1 MKKEVWYPK
10 FILLYKRRSQS
21 DGSSHFSYLPWWR
34 EYWEGKSS
42 MDLLAFSTSTL
53 YQIEPVLYL
62 RSLCDIVL
70 VESFKPS
77 SISIFD
83 ISSGYYSLTQ
93 FRTKRE
99 PPVCHLTR
107 NTSLR
112 RNIDEI
118 SKIYFLL
125 VAVNRPWFGVL
136 KMNSN
141 SGNISQRGHHFC
153 NRWRQYLIFNKFSG
167 YVNVTRQPY
176 YLKSSS

>member
-1 MKKEVWYPK
+1 MQKNSIV
-10 FILLYKRRSQS
+10 KRPQ
-21 DGSSHFSYLPWWR
+21 LP
-34 EYWEGKSS
+34 SS
-42 MDLLAFSTSTL
+42 MDILAFSTSTL

-62 RSLCDIVL
+62 WSLCDIVL
-70 VESFKPS
+70 VKSFKPS
-77 SISIFD
+77 SISICD
-83 ISSGYYSLTQ
+83 ISWGYYSLTQ

-112 RNIDEI
+112 WNIDEI

-141 SGNISQRGHHFC
+141 SGNISQRSHFC
-153 NRWRQYLIFNKFSG
+153 NRWRQCLIFNKFSS